1 MGFSDTDRP
10 PGRGQYRAIFRPV
23 IKPTALLLDFE
34 ARYSRDAYRDLTYP
48 AALALYTGLW
58 LEARLLNP
66 DAANDWEHD
75 LAADIA
81 VARAVNGL
89 SPHS

>member
-1 MGFSDTDRP
+1 VS
-10 PGRGQYRAIFRPV
+10 
-23 IKPTALLLDFE
+23 
-34 ARYSRDAYRDLTYP
+34 YP

-58 LEARLLNP
+58 MEAQLLNP
-66 DAANDWEHD
+66 DGGSDWEHD

-89 SPHS
+89 PPNS

>member
-1 MGFSDTDRP
+1 M
-10 PGRGQYRAIFRPV
+10 
-23 IKPTALLLDFE
+23 IKPSDLLRNFE
-34 ARYSRDAYRDLTYP
+34 ARYAREAYRGLSYP

-58 LEARLLNP
+58 MEARLLHP
-66 DAANDWEHD
+66 DAGDDWERD

-89 SPHS
+89 SPHA